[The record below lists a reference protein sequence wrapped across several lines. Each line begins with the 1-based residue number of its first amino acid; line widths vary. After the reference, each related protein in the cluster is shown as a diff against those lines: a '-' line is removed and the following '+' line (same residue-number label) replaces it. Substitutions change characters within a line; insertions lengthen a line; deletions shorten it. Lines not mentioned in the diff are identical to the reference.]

1 MKASL
6 WVSLAALSAL
16 TPQARTQE
24 SDLVKR
30 VDAVF
35 SEWDRP
41 DSPGVAVGVI
51 RDGELIHARGYGM
64 ADLIDP
70 R

>member
-6 WVSLAALSAL
+6 WVFLAALSAL
-16 TPQARTQE
+16 TPPVRTQE
-24 SDLVKR
+24 PGLVER

-35 SEWDRP
+35 ADWDRP

-51 RDGELIHARGYGM
+51 RDGELIHAGGVSKK
-64 ADLIDP
+64 
-70 R
+70 